1 MKMLNDSEN
10 ELKTLNEQQKIP
22 NVSIE
27 ELNLLKKEHE
37 DLLLLLAEQ
46 DKKIHNYRRI
56 LVNHGEV
63 LSDADEEP

>member
-1 MKMLNDSEN
+1 MASSSDGTS
-10 ELKTLNEQQKIP
+10 TD
-22 NVSIE
+22 

-46 DKKIHNYRRI
+46 DKKMHSYRR
-56 LVNHGEV
+56 LLANHGEV